1 MTLDEIR
8 SSTKTV
14 LTPEDV
20 CDVLGCKPYS
30 INQQAKANA
39 ARLGFPVMIIGTRV
53 KIPRLAFLNF
63 MDGLLHR
70 NYTVRKLRV

>member
-39 ARLGFPVMIIGTRV
+39 ARLGFPVTIIRSFWRARKSPSATAVLR
-53 KIPRLAFLNF
+53 
-63 MDGLLHR
+63 
-70 NYTVRKLRV
+70 VRK